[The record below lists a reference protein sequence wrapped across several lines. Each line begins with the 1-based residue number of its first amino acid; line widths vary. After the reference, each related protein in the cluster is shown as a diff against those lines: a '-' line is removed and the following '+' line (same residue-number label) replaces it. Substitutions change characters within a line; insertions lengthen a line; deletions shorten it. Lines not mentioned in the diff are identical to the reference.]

1 MNRFD
6 GVRLLGAPSEERET
20 TERTEETERL
30 AALFAQVLPQAL
42 SNRLGLVDEPRRSSE
57 ASESSESWQGGV
69 GELTQPAG
77 LAPMCAETGG
87 TEPSSDTLTFSVRAG
102 DLGVLK
108 CQVNRG
114 EDGVRVVIGV
124 DGRSALTGALAERGA
139 LEAALRAT
147 GLTVQSVAVVPL
159 AKFGTT
165 LARGGEA
172 PDERHVRHVHA
183 GPRGSTRMARRVK
196 LIG

>member
-1 MNRFD
+1 VNNFD
-6 GVRLLGAPSEERET
+6 ALRLLGAPSEDRET
-20 TERTEETERL
+20 AERTEETERL
-30 AALFAQVLPQAL
+30 AALFLQALPQAL
-42 SNRLGLVDEPRRSSE
+42 NDRFGITN
-57 ASESSESWQGGV
+57 ESSESWQGGV
-69 GELTQPAG
+69 GQLTQAEA
-77 LAPMCAETGG
+77 LAPMCAEVEGG
-87 TEPSSDTLTFSVRAG
+87 DPSTDALVFTLRAG

-114 EDGVRVVIGV
+114 ESGVSVVIGV
-124 DGRSALTGALAERGA
+124 EGRSALTAAGSERAA

-147 GLTVQSVAVVPL
+147 GLTVQSVAVVPM

-172 PDERHVRHVHA
+172 PDARPARQAYA
-183 GPRGSTRMARRVK
+183 GPRGSSRGNRRVK